1 MSFANIFESESFY
14 SMIEISLFWIIVA
27 FALRFISKK
36 MGLYDHPLK
45 QAKRRI
51 HSLRR
56 SVLKTEQKM
65 LKKKCDSTRLLIYVK
80 KISFKASL
88 VNSSFNIYLFDATD
102 GGDIAALSNK
112 VGNIAK
118 MIKDAAYFKTEN
130 NAVSIAQEFAKIS
143 AIVNDALSTVDSV
156 IERDKRNIFLND

>member
-1 MSFANIFESESFY
+1 MAASS
-14 SMIEISLFWIIVA
+14 
-27 FALRFISKK
+27 
-36 MGLYDHPLK
+36 
-45 QAKRRI
+45 
-51 HSLRR
+51 
-56 SVLKTEQKM
+56 QKM
-65 LKKKCDSTRLLIYVK
+65 LKKKCDSTRLLIYIK

-112 VGNIAK
+112 VGNIVK